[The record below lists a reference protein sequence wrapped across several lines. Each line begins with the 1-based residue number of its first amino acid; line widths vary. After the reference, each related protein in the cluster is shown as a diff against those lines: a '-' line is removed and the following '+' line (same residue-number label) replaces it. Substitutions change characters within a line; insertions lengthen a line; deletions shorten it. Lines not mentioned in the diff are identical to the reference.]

1 MKSAF
6 EYQIFDAPI
15 NKYAAPILHCSRGIL
30 VANGNKSS
38 LFILLTEKEALSWK
52 VKQLLGRE
60 HRALHPLSD
69 VDQQVVPILRSSG
82 GRGLLSVEDI
92 KTKAFVLYM
101 TILC

>member
-38 LFILLTEKEALSWK
+38 LFILLTLD
-52 VKQLLGRE
+52 GRKK
-60 HRALHPLSD
+60 L
-69 VDQQVVPILRSSG
+69 
-82 GRGLLSVEDI
+82 
-92 KTKAFVLYM
+92 
-101 TILC
+101 